1 MSHKVL
7 YGRPW
12 RNCSAQR
19 DSSPLY
25 SPSLEFWLAVVH
37 VWVDPADLAAAR
49 SGLMVAHAV
58 AIRVGRSSL
67 KLPNTAASDAA
78 EPCLDLHDDDAM
90 MSTACGAR

>member
-37 VWVDPADLAAAR
+37 VRVNPADLALR
-49 SGLMVAHAV
+49 DQG
-58 AIRVGRSSL
+58 
-67 KLPNTAASDAA
+67 
-78 EPCLDLHDDDAM
+78 
-90 MSTACGAR
+90 